1 MTRPA
6 LDLALVDAE
15 PDRWR
20 RVLLVIALLDEAM
33 GEREPH
39 RRPTVVG
46 GSAVEFWSTG
56 GYASRDID
64 VVVFDRDAAAAV
76 LKRSGFEQ
84 IGHHWVH
91 AASDLWIEFPGTVLT
106 YGPDAYQ
113 RIADVS
119 ISGHQVQVISVE
131 DLIIDRLCSGR
142 DADLSWARELVAL
155 HQKSIRPQELRDLGT
170 LNGVAVLAQ
179 VELLLAETQRLLAE
193 TQAGP

>member
-1 MTRPA
+1 MTFPSI
-6 LDLALVDAE
+6 DLAVVDAE

-20 RVLLVIALLDEAM
+20 RVLLVIALLDEAL

-84 IGHHWVH
+84 IGRHWVH
-91 AASDLWIEFPGTVLT
+91 TASDLWIEFPGTVLT
-106 YGPDAYQ
+106 YGPEAYQ

-131 DLIIDRLCSGR
+131 DLVIDRLCSGR
-142 DADLSWARELVAL
+142 DADVSWARELVAL
-155 HQKSIRPQELRDLGT
+155 HQPSIRPQTLRDLGT

-179 VELLLAETQRLLAE
+179 VDRLLAD
-193 TQAGP
+193 TQVRS